1 VSRGTK
7 WRTFKGKRQFNIRA
21 FTYGELLKIDNPKM
35 LKTAGELTA
44 TECYDCPNFVSCYP
58 GDWQECEKLNELDY
72 SSDLCYDD

>member
-35 LKTAGELTA
+35 LKTDRRT
-44 TECYDCPNFVSCYP
+44 
-58 GDWQECEKLNELDY
+58 Y
-72 SSDLCYDD
+72 SNRML